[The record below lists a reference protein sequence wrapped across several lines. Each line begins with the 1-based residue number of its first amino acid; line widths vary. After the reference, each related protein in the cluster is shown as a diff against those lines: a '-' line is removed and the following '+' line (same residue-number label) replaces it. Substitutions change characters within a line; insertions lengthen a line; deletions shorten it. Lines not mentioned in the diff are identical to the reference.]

1 MNEYNHGA
9 SFAARVTYLFS
20 VVGNES
26 IFCSFDDDKMVPP
39 FDDDKMVPPSM
50 TSFPHMMTLACRRRK
65 IIHFI

>member
-26 IFCSFDDDKMVPP
+26 IFCSFDDDKMAPP
-39 FDDDKMVPPSM
+39 LM